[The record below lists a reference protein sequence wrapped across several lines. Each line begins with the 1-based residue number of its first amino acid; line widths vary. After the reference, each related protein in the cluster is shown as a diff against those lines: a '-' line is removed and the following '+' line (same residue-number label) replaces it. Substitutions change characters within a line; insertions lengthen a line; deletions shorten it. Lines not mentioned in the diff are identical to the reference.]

1 MDRTRLSRR
10 SLVCLVAAAGLSGC
24 SWNQEARIA
33 DDSYLPTM
41 RKDPLFLW
49 RPAGDMVRTE
59 GYDFS
64 SDHMAGND
72 QSTIIIEWKFRTS
85 GDSKALLAEAKQ
97 AAHDAG
103 YSGYIGGTHQLAGFR
118 IGCTIFESTDGTGKV
133 DGKGVVIVLR
143 APD

>member
-1 MDRTRLSRR
+1 MDGARLSRR
-10 SLVCLVAAAGLSGC
+10 SLMGLVAAAGLSGC
-24 SWNQEARIA
+24 SLNQEAQIA
-33 DDSYLPTM
+33 DDPYLPTM

-49 RPAGDMVRTE
+49 KPAADVVRRE
-59 GYDFS
+59 SYDFS

-72 QSTIIIEWKFRTS
+72 QSTIIIEWTFRTS
-85 GDSKALLAEAKQ
+85 GDSAALLTQAKQ
-97 AAHDAG
+97 AADAAG
-103 YSGYIGGTHQLAGFR
+103 YSGSIGGTHQLAGFR